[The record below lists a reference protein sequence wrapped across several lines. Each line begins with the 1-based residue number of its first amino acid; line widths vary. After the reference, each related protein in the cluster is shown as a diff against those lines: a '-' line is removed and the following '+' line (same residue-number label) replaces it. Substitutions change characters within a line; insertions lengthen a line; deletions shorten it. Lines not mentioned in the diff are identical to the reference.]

1 MSEIAQ
7 PPKNPDPNV
16 YRNGLIACALGY
28 MLTAISPV
36 IVADSNVHGL
46 AMAFWRCWI
55 AFAVLAVLIL
65 VMRKSFSFERFLSS
79 APAGICFGSSM
90 GLFFWVS

>member
-1 MSEIAQ
+1 
-7 PPKNPDPNV
+7 
-16 YRNGLIACALGY
+16 

-46 AMAFWRCWI
+46 AMGFWRCWI
-55 AFAVLAVLIL
+55 AFALIAVIVL
-65 VMRKSFSFERFLSS
+65 MRKDLSFERFLSS

-90 GLFFWVS
+90 GLFFWALAPMFLTGTR